1 MSRKQKKNLT
11 RIIISAVLY
20 IAARLTEK
28 YSVVSTVL
36 YVASYAIV
44 GYDILRKAIK
54 GVINH
59 QVFDENFLMATASLG
74 SIYLGELS
82 EAVMVMLLYQI
93 GEFFQSY
100 AVGKSRENIVK
111 LMDIRPD
118 YANIEKDGEL
128 IRVDPQEV
136 EIGTIITVMPSE
148 KIPIDGIV
156 VDGEALL
163 NTSALTGESLPVE
176 VRVNSEVV
184 SGCIDMNAVLKIKT
198 TQLFAQSTA
207 SRILELVENAS
218 SNKSK
223 SEDFISKFAKVYTP
237 FVCGCALVLATLV
250 PLAVRLVTGSV
261 VWSEWVY
268 RALTFLVISC
278 PCAFVIS
285 IPLTFFAAIGGASR
299 KGILIK
305 GSNYLETLSK
315 IRTIAFDKTGTITR
329 GVFEVVAVHGEIE
342 EDKIIELAALAESY
356 SSHPIAK
363 CLIRK
368 YGKPL
373 DTTRVDNVQEISG
386 NGIIADID
394 GKRLAIGNDK
404 LMHSQGVQHK
414 ECHLTGTIVH
424 VALEGKYLGHIVI
437 SDILK
442 PNAKSSLAALKDLG
456 IRRLIMLTGDKKKV
470 AEQMTEGLG
479 IDEINTDL
487 LPQDKYDYM
496 ERYLK
501 TQPENEKTAYV
512 GDGLNDAPVL
522 AIADLGIAMGEM
534 GSAAAIEAADVVLM
548 DDDLMKLPRAVEVG
562 RKCMRIVYE
571 NIWFVAIVK
580 VVCMIL
586 GAFGIASMWLAI
598 FADVGVMVLAVIN
611 AIRCLK

>member
-20 IAARLTEK
+20 IAARLTEE

-36 YVASYAIV
+36 YVASYVIV
-44 GYDILRKAIK
+44 GYDILKKAVK

-128 IRVDPQEV
+128 IRIDPQEV
-136 EIGTIITVMPSE
+136 EVGTIITVMPSE

-176 VRVNSEVV
+176 VRVNSEVI

-198 TQLFAQSTA
+198 TQLFSQSTA

-237 FVCGCALVLATLV
+237 FVCGCALVLATVV
-250 PLAVRLVTGSV
+250 PLVIRAITGSV
-261 VWSEWVY
+261 VWSDWVY

-342 EDKIIELAALAESY
+342 E
-356 SSHPIAK
+356 
-363 CLIRK
+363 
-368 YGKPL
+368 
-373 DTTRVDNVQEISG
+373 
-386 NGIIADID
+386 
-394 GKRLAIGNDK
+394 
-404 LMHSQGVQHK
+404 
-414 ECHLTGTIVH
+414 
-424 VALEGKYLGHIVI
+424 
-437 SDILK
+437 
-442 PNAKSSLAALKDLG
+442 
-456 IRRLIMLTGDKKKV
+456 
-470 AEQMTEGLG
+470 
-479 IDEINTDL
+479 
-487 LPQDKYDYM
+487 
-496 ERYLK
+496 
-501 TQPENEKTAYV
+501 
-512 GDGLNDAPVL
+512 
-522 AIADLGIAMGEM
+522 
-534 GSAAAIEAADVVLM
+534 
-548 DDDLMKLPRAVEVG
+548 
-562 RKCMRIVYE
+562 
-571 NIWFVAIVK
+571 
-580 VVCMIL
+580 
-586 GAFGIASMWLAI
+586 
-598 FADVGVMVLAVIN
+598 
-611 AIRCLK
+611 